1 MFNYL
6 IIFKLVYSY
15 TYIYIY
21 IFLPFPPFFQLFNN
35 LNVEYHERL
44 VDLAL
49 YKSVDY
55 IHL

>member
-15 TYIYIY
+15 TYIYI
-21 IFLPFPPFFQLFNN
+21 FLPFPPFFQLSNN

>member
-15 TYIYIY
+15 TYIY

-35 LNVEYHERL
+35 LNVEHHERL